1 MNTLRR
7 DALAVLDAG
16 LAAIRTGDAVKRAC
30 RLNGDVLTVDGKR
43 FPLKRYRRIFVIGIG
58 KASLE
63 AGKALETLL
72 GTRITDGVVL
82 DVKSARLKRIKSV
95 AGSHPFPSMA
105 NMRGTGEIMAIL
117 KQADSRD
124 LIITVISGGGSSLL
138 CWPYQ
143 LKCDDITLVTKTLM
157 AKGAT
162 IREVNVV
169 RKHLSEI
176 LGGQFA
182 RLAYPAT
189 ILGLVFSDVPG
200 DELGVVASGPTVMDA
215 STAEDAAEV
224 MARHDLL
231 RACKL
236 PDCQLRETPKDP
248 LFFKRVTNV
257 LVMHNG
263 VAVDAMVREARRRGY
278 KTRVHSRTL
287 TGEAREVGKQ
297 LTDLPKPGEMVF
309 AAGETTV
316 TVRGKGKGGRNQE
329 LALGALPFISDDELV
344 LSCAS
349 DGVDNSPVAGAIA
362 DAETKR
368 KAARLKLRPQAYLDR
383 NDSLAFFGRAGGQ
396 IKIGGTGANVSDLMI
411 AARAKP

>member
-1 MNTLRR
+1 
-7 DALAVLDAG
+7 
-16 LAAIRTGDAVKRAC
+16 
-30 RLNGDVLTVDGKR
+30 
-43 FPLKRYRRIFVIGIG
+43 VIGIG